1 MVYFFNMM
9 TSNSNASLIN
19 YGDVFRIKKYNLV
32 FRNWDFTDN
41 IQTFMVYPEQ
51 LTKAQMTVLPTVMF
65 LREKEIVKEMQS
77 VYQMNKALD
86 HV

>member
-1 MVYFFNMM
+1 MKKEDAKKDAPAAPAAAGKNFTLYDDPMIYFFNMM
-9 TSNSNASLIN
+9 TSNSNTSFIN

-51 LTKAQMTVLPTVMF
+51 LTKA
-65 LREKEIVKEMQS
+65 
-77 VYQMNKALD
+77 
-86 HV
+86 